1 MKWLKLWNPGV
12 FESLERRAPGCKA
25 LRLNPEHRQRV
36 LEVTESEMDG
46 LPLGVYTSADG
57 AEIHM
62 SLHEIGGRDY
72 RLHGEDAPWE
82 IMEGRVFEFRP
93 KE

>member
-1 MKWLKLWNPGV
+1 MRWLELRNPGL
-12 FESLERRAPGCKA
+12 FESLERREPSCIA
-25 LRLNPEHRQRV
+25 LRLNPEHRERV

-46 LPLGVYTSADG
+46 LPLGVYASADG
-57 AEIHM
+57 AEIHV
-62 SLHEIGGRDY
+62 SPHEIGGRAY
-72 RLHGEDAPWE
+72 RLHGEDAPWG